1 MGGAASTAAAARS
14 AAATRP
20 ADARSAAAAAS
31 CTATAARPAAVAP
44 AAVAASAVAASA
56 VAASSSRAAGT
67 NRTARARAACVSGD
81 GGRTHGGMGGV
92 VCGAAEATSMGT
104 IPLRDD
110 GLGTAV
116 TTDLRTSG
124 RFDEFKLNLNL
135 NFLTTPSGTW
145 NL

>member
-44 AAVAASAVAASA
+44 AAVAASAVAAS
-56 VAASSSRAAGT
+56 SSRAAGT

-92 VCGAAEATSMGT
+92 VCGAAAATSMGT